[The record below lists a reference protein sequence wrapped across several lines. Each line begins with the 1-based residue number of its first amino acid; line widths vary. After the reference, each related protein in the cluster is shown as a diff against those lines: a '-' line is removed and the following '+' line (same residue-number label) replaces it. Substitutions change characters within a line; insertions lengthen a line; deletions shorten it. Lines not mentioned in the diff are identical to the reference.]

1 MRPRLIPQVASTP
14 AVIGTGWLSVV
25 TARLDPSSMAG
36 QQPAAVSVGS
46 LPAAVPAG
54 SQSAAVPVG
63 SQSVAVPAG
72 PQSAVLRALL
82 RSATPV
88 HGSWGSGRLLRTSL
102 LSVLFTSQGRV
113 LIGAVTPAVLY
124 GDAAKVK

>member
-1 MRPRLIPQVASTP
+1 
-14 AVIGTGWLSVV
+14 VIGTGWLSVV
-25 TARLDPSSMAG
+25 TARLDPSAMAG
-36 QQPAAVSVGS
+36 QQPVAVSVGS
-46 LPAAVPAG
+46 QPA
-54 SQSAAVPVG
+54 
-63 SQSVAVPAG
+63 AVPAG

-102 LSVLFTSQGRV
+102 LSVLFTSDGRV